1 MNDDMALVREYA
13 ACQSE
18 QAFETLVS
26 RNVALVH
33 SAALRQLRDPHQA
46 EEITQTVFII
56 LARKA
61 NSLNP
66 KTILPGWL
74 YRTTRYVSAAARKI
88 QRRRER
94 REQEAQMQAVMEDA
108 QNDPA
113 WEQLSPLLDEAMAH
127 LRDKDRDAIVLRYFQ
142 NRSLRD
148 VGAALGLD
156 EYAAQK
162 RVARA
167 LEKLRAFFVKRGIDS
182 TAATIAET
190 ISVNSIQA
198 APALLGKSVTAVVMA
213 KGAAASGSTLILVKG
228 ALKLMAWTKAKT
240 AILVGAGMLLAAGV
254 GTVLVEK
261 TARQPDIQGAWEGT
275 LEYGP
280 QKERLVFKVFK
291 DNGNNRA
298 TADFIDM
305 GIKDVTFNKFVY
317 DRPSVHFENNLYG
330 DLDTFIYDATLNPDM
345 SEMSGTWKRHGVSGQ
360 MILKRMNQPDAVP
373 DKLKESDYAPR
384 TGSDLQGFWA
394 GVEKAGTNSWL
405 LYFKIAEQP
414 DGTFCAEADGIIA
427 DVNNWIAMKEQK
439 PWEQG
444 AKNLPANSVTYNR
457 PSVKL
462 EFSFLGETFQGE
474 INNDHS
480 EITGTWGRGN
490 TTVPLTMKRA
500 DPTSED
506 SRLATV
512 VGIGVALERDK
523 QTGAIRITQVL
534 PNSPAAQAGLTAG
547 VIIQKIDG
555 VSITGKAPEECAM
568 LIRGMAIVG
577 TTVRLQLFDPN
588 KDETNTVGLTR
599 QIIQR

>member
-74 YRTTRYVSAAARKI
+74 YRTTRYVSAAALKI

-148 VGAALGLD
+148 VGAALGVD

-190 ISVNSIQA
+190 ISIQFH
-198 APALLGKSVTAVVMA
+198 
-213 KGAAASGSTLILVKG
+213 SG
-228 ALKLMAWTKAKT
+228 
-240 AILVGAGMLLAAGV
+240 
-254 GTVLVEK
+254 
-261 TARQPDIQGAWEGT
+261 R
-275 LEYGP
+275 
-280 QKERLVFKVFK
+280 
-291 DNGNNRA
+291 
-298 TADFIDM
+298 
-305 GIKDVTFNKFVY
+305 
-317 DRPSVHFENNLYG
+317 
-330 DLDTFIYDATLNPDM
+330 
-345 SEMSGTWKRHGVSGQ
+345 
-360 MILKRMNQPDAVP
+360 
-373 DKLKESDYAPR
+373 
-384 TGSDLQGFWA
+384 
-394 GVEKAGTNSWL
+394 
-405 LYFKIAEQP
+405 
-414 DGTFCAEADGIIA
+414 
-427 DVNNWIAMKEQK
+427 
-439 PWEQG
+439 
-444 AKNLPANSVTYNR
+444 
-457 PSVKL
+457 
-462 EFSFLGETFQGE
+462 
-474 INNDHS
+474 
-480 EITGTWGRGN
+480 
-490 TTVPLTMKRA
+490 
-500 DPTSED
+500 
-506 SRLATV
+506 
-512 VGIGVALERDK
+512 
-523 QTGAIRITQVL
+523 
-534 PNSPAAQAGLTAG
+534 AGLAG
-547 VIIQKIDG
+547 KIRDRCGDG
-555 VSITGKAPEECAM
+555 QR
-568 LIRGMAIVG
+568 RGGQQV
-577 TTVRLQLFDPN
+577 QP
-588 KDETNTVGLTR
+588 
-599 QIIQR
+599 